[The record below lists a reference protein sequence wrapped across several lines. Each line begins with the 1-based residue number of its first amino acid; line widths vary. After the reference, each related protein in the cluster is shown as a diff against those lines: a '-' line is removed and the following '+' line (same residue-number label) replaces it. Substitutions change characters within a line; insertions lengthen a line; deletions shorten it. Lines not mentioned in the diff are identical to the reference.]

1 MGSHI
6 VLFLKPNQNIDFKTL
21 TEKLYEA
28 YKDLGEALILEK
40 SSKPNEPKFV
50 FNQNKELLID
60 GNNHH
65 ISINLFNDYTKIK
78 DEIIEML
85 WDAFD
90 YCDLEFARV
99 GYISE
104 LHKKVTNLEYTKK
117 QIFNTKINK
126 DIDEFQ
132 IGFHNIIKFQR
143 KNINCW
149 HRFVKFYDTPLIIS
163 YDINTREQNIGDIN
177 YKLLKEFITF
187 ADEYIET
194 DIINYIKEEK

>member
-6 VLFLKPNQNIDFKTL
+6 VLFLKPNQNIDFKML

-28 YKDLGEALILEK
+28 YKDLGEALIIET
-40 SSKPNEPKFV
+40 STKPNEPNFI
-50 FNQNKELLID
+50 FNKNKELLID

-90 YCDLEFARV
+90 YCDVYFARV

-104 LHKKVTNLEYTKK
+104 LHKENTNLEYIKK

-126 DIDEFQ
+126 EIDEFQ
-132 IGFHNIIKFQR
+132 IGFHNVIKFQR

-187 ADEYIET
+187 VDEYIKN